1 MKAVKMLT
9 TAAVAAAMVG
19 CATPSAVYELADK
32 SSANAALF
40 GQHLGTLGTQ
50 SRALAEKRAAH
61 VASMDAFNASVQA
74 DYQRDLAIT
83 RRAGAGDAAKRLI
96 DDLSSFVQELERIEK
111 SGQLSEAAR
120 RQELMNSYVALEPNT
135 AALRNVA
142 NMLTALANQESRAD
156 RAKFL
161 ADFAAQ
167 VHREAQVLLEKDE
180 ASSKH
185 ATQLLEHIGQK
196 LTPESRK

>member
-1 MKAVKMLT
+1 MKAVKMLI
-9 TAAVAAAMVG
+9 TAAVAAVMVG

-40 GQHLGTLGTQ
+40 GQRLGTLGTQ

-61 VASMDAFNASVQA
+61 VASMDAFNASMQA

-120 RQELMNSYVALEPNT
+120 RQELMNSYVALEPNK

-196 LTPESRK
+196 LTPESKK